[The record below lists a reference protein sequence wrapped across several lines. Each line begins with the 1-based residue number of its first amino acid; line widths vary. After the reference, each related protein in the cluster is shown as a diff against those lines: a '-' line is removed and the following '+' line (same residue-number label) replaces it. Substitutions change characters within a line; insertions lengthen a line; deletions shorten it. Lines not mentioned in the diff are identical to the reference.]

1 MNNKRLIILQRRN
14 LNFIISKIK
23 IRYNKV
29 DASQKAQIGQ
39 LETVA
44 SDNGKKLSNI
54 MKDFIENVN
63 KNNKSVFKI
72 RINTDLHLVNGP
84 NAYPIVVESRKKS
97 KNSTMWESDC
107 CECRMDTDTS
117 SGNKLFVNFKN
128 NSSQENVIENNKK
141 SNKRLI
147 KGSIKNNGND
157 HEENVKDGSND
168 EDSNKINKDVKDD
181 KEVKHGSNDKEDVDD
196 HEENV
201 KDGSNDED
209 SNKINKGVKHGSND
223 KKDDFDDIDLDDLF
237 GGKDNEDEKQNNQ
250 TTSSI
255 FKNYLNCLL

>member
-1 MNNKRLIILQRRN
+1 VNNKRLIILQRRN

-63 KNNKSVFKI
+63 TNNKSAFKI

-128 NSSQENVIENNKK
+128 NSSQENVNENKK

-147 KGSIKNNGND
+147 KGCIKNNGN
-157 HEENVKDGSND
+157 
-168 EDSNKINKDVKDD
+168 
-181 KEVKHGSNDKEDVDD
+181 DD

-250 TTSSI
+250 TTGSI
-255 FKNYLNCLL
+255 FKNYLNCL